1 MQDVKFNKF
10 LLSLNAL
17 IPLAFLLFDWYRG
30 ELGAN
35 PIEFFLRTAGVLTLV
50 FILLTLSVTPFRKVF
65 GWNSLIKYRRMLG
78 LYAFFYA
85 LIHLITY
92 SIFDKSLD
100 LSAIVGDVWKRPF
113 ILVGML
119 AFTMLVPLAVTST
132 NGWVKR
138 LGGKNWARLHKLS
151 YVIAILGV
159 IHFWMIV
166 KSDVFYP
173 VIFGLVVVVLLGY
186 RVIANRIPTPA
197 NTRKETTAQK
207 VIDANQTSAG
217 NPAR

>member
-10 LLSLNAL
+10 LISLNAL
-17 IPLAFLLFDWYRG
+17 IPLAFLAHDGYRAQ
-30 ELGAN
+30 LGAN
-35 PIEFFLRTAGVLTLV
+35 PLEFFLRTTGVLTLTFV
-50 FILLTLSVTPFRKVF
+50 LITLSVTPLRRIF
-65 GWNSLIKYRRMLG
+65 GWNALIKYRRMLG

-100 LSAIVGDVWKRPF
+100 LRAIVIDVWQRPF
-113 ILVGML
+113 IAFGML

-138 LGGKNWARLHKLS
+138 LGGKNWSRLHKLS
-151 YVIAILGV
+151 YVIAVLGV

-173 VIFGLVVVVLLGY
+173 AIFGFIVAVLLGY
-186 RVIANRIPTPA
+186 RLVANRKTIA
-197 NTRKETTAQK
+197 AKSNA
-207 VIDANQTSAG
+207 AAASS
-217 NPAR
+217 